1 MLVEQVGLE
10 QEQRLERE
18 AEELGHYLIIEQLER
33 VRLCRV
39 HDEQV
44 GLEERDRS

>member
-1 MLVEQVGLE
+1 MQAVLGEERQQE
-10 QEQRLERE
+10 QEVVQE
-18 AEELGHYLIIEQLER
+18 ARYLTQEPMDQTHHLQ
-33 VRLCRV
+33 V